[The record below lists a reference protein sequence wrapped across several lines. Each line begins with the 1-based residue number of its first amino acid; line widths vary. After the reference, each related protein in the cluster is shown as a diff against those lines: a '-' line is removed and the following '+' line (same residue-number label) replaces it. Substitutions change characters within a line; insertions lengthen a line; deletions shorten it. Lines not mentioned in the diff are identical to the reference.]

1 MKFSKFFKEIS
12 CFIGIVVSQIRTFR
26 TSILKKNSSS
36 FDSEIFFTKIQKNE
50 HSFSNF
56 KFNSKTNNSKI
67 NYENPIFEKYE
78 KMLEAIEDDLIKL
91 TVSKKE
97 SDNISELDSC
107 FSIRNA
113 DSIAVMEKY
122 FFKLLEN
129 SVVSFSKE
137 DFTHAMEE
145 VRISK
150 YLIETIIFLRLI
162 VCSTEPLE
170 LSSDAFCKVLE
181 ECTIENS
188 SFVFEEK
195 KGDTQMVNNDNALF
209 FSFLGNEMKNNIKKK
224 AIYIEK
230 SEKNQEE
237 GNFIYF
243 TKFYLDI
250 MKMLGEC
257 ERRMNQY
264 K

>member
-1 MKFSKFFKEIS
+1 LLKDEKNSLEKMKFSKFFKEIS

-26 TSILKKNSSS
+26 TSILKKNSNS

-137 DFTHAMEE
+137 DFTLA
-145 VRISK
+145 I
-150 YLIETIIFLRLI
+150 
-162 VCSTEPLE
+162 EPLE

>member
-1 MKFSKFFKEIS
+1 M
-12 CFIGIVVSQIRTFR
+12 
-26 TSILKKNSSS
+26 
-36 FDSEIFFTKIQKNE
+36 FFTKIQKNE
-50 HSFSNF
+50 HSFSSF
-56 KFNSKTNNSKI
+56 KFNSKTNNVKI

-97 SDNISELDSC
+97 NDNISELESC
-107 FSIRNA
+107 FFTRNT

-137 DFTHAMEE
+137 DYAHAMEE

-162 VCSTEPLE
+162 VCSIEPLD
-170 LSSDAFCKVLE
+170 LSSEAFCKVLE

-188 SFVFEEK
+188 SFIFEEK
-195 KGDTQMVNNDNALF
+195 KVDTHILSNDNSLF
-209 FSFLGNEMKNNIKKK
+209 FSFLGNEMKSNIKKK

-230 SEKNQEE
+230 SDKSQEE
-237 GNFIYF
+237 GNFNHF

-250 MKMLGEC
+250 IKMLNEC
-257 ERRMNQY
+257 DRRMNQY